1 MVEFVWSL
9 LETYENGYRAIK
21 LLLTVMYLPQTNLPC
36 YSHDSASW
44 GVHSSLPLSLCPS
57 PPLLFPLPFPLL
69 SPSSPPLS
77 SLSSL
82 CVGHFYSGDCYVF
95 LCRYEYPSEEKEDC
109 EEKGELCR

>member
-1 MVEFVWSL
+1 MWSL
-9 LETYENGYRAIK
+9 LESYENGYRAIK
-21 LLLTVMYLPQTNLPC
+21 LLLTVMYLPQTNLLVIAMTQF
-36 YSHDSASW
+36 S
-44 GVHSSLPLSLCPS
+44 GVFIHLFPS
-57 PPLLFPLPFPLL
+57 PSVPLPRSSSPSLFPLL

-95 LCRYEYPSEEKEDC
+95 LCRYEYPSEEKEDS

>member
-1 MVEFVWSL
+1 MEFVWSL

-36 YSHDSASW
+36 YSHDSVFW

-57 PPLLFPLPFPLL
+57 PPLLFP
-69 SPSSPPLS
+69 SSPPPLPLS

-95 LCRYEYPSEEKEDC
+95 LCRYEYPSEEKEDS